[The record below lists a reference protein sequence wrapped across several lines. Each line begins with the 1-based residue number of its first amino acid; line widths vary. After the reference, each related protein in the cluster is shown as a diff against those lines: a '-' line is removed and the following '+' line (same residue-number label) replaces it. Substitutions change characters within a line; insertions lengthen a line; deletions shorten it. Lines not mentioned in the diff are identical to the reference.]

1 MNKWLSEFKASW
13 RDKNFI
19 CAMLVFILSY
29 ILIAAVALLLSAQ
42 LALVILGGIAGWQ
55 VASWSF
61 RVAPKVKQFIFRDNN
76 E

>member
-1 MNKWLSEFKASW
+1 MNKWLSDFRASW

-61 RVAPKVKQFIFRDNN
+61 RVAPKVKQAIFKD
-76 E
+76 

>member
-1 MNKWLSEFKASW
+1 MNKWLSDFKASW

-29 ILIAAVALLLSAQ
+29 ILIAVVALLLSAQ
-42 LALVILGGIAGWQ
+42 LALAILGGIAGWQ

-61 RVAPKVKQFIFRDNN
+61 RIAPKVKQAIFKD
-76 E
+76 

>member
-1 MNKWLSEFKASW
+1 MNKWLSEFRASW

-61 RVAPKVKQFIFRDNN
+61 RVAPKVKQAIFKD
-76 E
+76 

>member
-1 MNKWLSEFKASW
+1 MKQWLSEFRASW

-19 CAMLVFILSY
+19 CAISIFVLSY
-29 ILIAAVALLLSAQ
+29 IAIIVLGILVPSQVFVAVLS
-42 LALVILGGIAGWQ
+42 GIAGWQ

-61 RVAPKVKQFIFRDNN
+61 RLAPKLKQILFK

>member
-1 MNKWLSEFKASW
+1 MNKWLSDFRASW

-61 RVAPKVKQFIFRDNN
+61 RVAPKVKQFLFKD
-76 E
+76 